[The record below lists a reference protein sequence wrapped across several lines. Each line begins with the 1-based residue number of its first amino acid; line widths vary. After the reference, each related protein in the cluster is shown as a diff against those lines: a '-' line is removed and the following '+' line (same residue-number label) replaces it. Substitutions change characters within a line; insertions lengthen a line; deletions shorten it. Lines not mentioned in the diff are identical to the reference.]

1 VAGIFKVR
9 IEASMTAQH
18 VRIEIG
24 FAAPRNAGQDAAHY
38 HIAVRPDTALREKTT
53 APERTPLVE

>member
-1 VAGIFKVR
+1 
-9 IEASMTAQH
+9 MTAQH

-38 HIAVRPDTALREKTT
+38 HIAVRTDTALREKTT
-53 APERTPLVE
+53 APERAPLVQ